1 MESTMENM
9 RLQKFMALAG
19 CGSRR
24 KCEAWIDD
32 GQVRVNG
39 AIVTELGTKID
50 PEQDTVQF
58 RGKRIQLEEKKVT
71 VALNKPAGY
80 ITTSKDQ
87 FGRPNVCELI
97 DLPGVRLYPIGRLD
111 YQTTGLLLLTND
123 GELAYA
129 MTHPKH
135 HVAKVYHGILKGMV
149 QQEDIEKLRAGVT
162 LEDGYVT
169 RPAQAKYL
177 GAAGSHSRVEITVY
191 EGKNHQVRRMARAI
205 GHPVL
210 KLRRVAV
217 GSVRLGRL
225 EEGEYRVLTQEEIQA
240 LKDSALIQ
248 ETL

>member
-1 MESTMENM
+1 MCI
-9 RLQKFMALAG
+9 R
-19 CGSRR
+19 
-24 KCEAWIDD
+24 D
-32 GQVRVNG
+32 
-39 AIVTELGTKID
+39 
-50 PEQDTVQF
+50 
-58 RGKRIQLEEKKVT
+58 
-71 VALNKPAGY
+71 
-80 ITTSKDQ
+80 
-87 FGRPNVCELI
+87 RPNVCELI

-217 GSVRLGRL
+217 GLSLIHIFRTDPAMALTLPIRPPL
-225 EEGEYRVLTQEEIQA
+225 WRYSRV
-240 LKDSALIQ
+240 SPVN
-248 ETL
+248 

>member
-1 MESTMENM
+1 MEKM

-24 KCEAWIDD
+24 KCEEWIAD

-39 AIVTELGTKID
+39 AVASELGIKVD
-50 PEQDTVQF
+50 PDTDTVQF
-58 RGKRIQLEEKKVT
+58 RGKTVQLEEKTVT

-129 MTHPKH
+129 LTHPKH
-135 HVAKVYHGILKGMV
+135 HIAKVYHGILKGKV
-149 QQEDIEKLRAGVT
+149 QQEDIEKLQSGVT
-162 LEDGYVT
+162 LDDGYVT
-169 RPAQAKYL
+169 RPALAKYL
-177 GAAGSHSRVEITVY
+177 GPAGSHSRVEITVY
-191 EGKNHQVRRMARAI
+191 EGKNHQVRRMARAV

-210 KLRRVAV
+210 RLRRVAV
-217 GSVRLGRL
+217 GSVRLGGL
-225 EEGEYRVLTQEEIQA
+225 EEGAYRVLSQKEVQT
-240 LKDSALIQ
+240 LKDSVQIQ
-248 ETL
+248 ETV